1 MAAAPQALACMG
13 GDEGFG
19 RGPVLIPVCLVL
31 RANLPHVDGE
41 GRIPSRYIAFFLQP
55 WIFGRQGRVNGQAA
69 HLHNPLEA
77 EVGLLGPEFM
87 ARADYV
93 IGQGDRITGSC
104 GQLLGC
110 PSVEVEGVGG
120 EGWRGPS
127 VCEVEAGRIVESGN
141 G

>member
-1 MAAAPQALACMG
+1 MG
-13 GDEGFG
+13 CDEGFG
-19 RGPVLIPVCLVL
+19 RGPVLIPVGFVL

-41 GRIPSRYIAFFLQP
+41 GRIPSRYIPFFLQP
-55 WIFGRQGRVNGQAA
+55 WIFGRQGWVNGQAA

-77 EVGLLGPEFM
+77 EVGLLGPKFM
-87 ARADYV
+87 ARADDV

-127 VCEVEAGRIVESGN
+127 VCKAEAGGIVEGGN